1 MTLHLNR
8 GTPDS
13 QRSFIL
19 YLIENFGIYR
29 SLYTLKSLIMT
40 IYSIV
45 SKADIRKSFHRETTF
60 GGNQFLERR

>member
-1 MTLHLNR
+1 
-8 GTPDS
+8 
-13 QRSFIL
+13 
-19 YLIENFGIYR
+19 
-29 SLYTLKSLIMT
+29 MT